1 MKAHIWLEIQGKI
14 DSMALWEQIKR
25 YGVNVTDLCQKT
37 LVYGEVDFITAGTI
51 ISICSMHGDIEAT
64 VKR

>member
-14 DSMALWEQIKR
+14 DSKALWKQLER

-37 LVYGEVDFITAGTI
+37 LVYGEVDIVTAGTI
-51 ISICSMHGDIEAT
+51 VTICSMHGNIQAT
-64 VKR
+64 VRR

>member
-14 DSMALWEQIKR
+14 DSEALWHQLER

-37 LVYGEVDFITAGTI
+37 LVYGEVDILTAGTI
-51 ISICSMHGDIEAT
+51 VTICSMHGNIQAT
-64 VKR
+64 VRR